1 MIGSKIQST
10 GMTNFKIPFFGLNRQ
25 YASIRDEIMMA
36 SDDVYKSGRVLDGD
50 YTSLFELLMAKRCG
64 REYAISVNS
73 GTQALVFAFLAH
85 DNGWYQQHASN
96 KKVLIPALSYVATL
110 NAVIHAGFE
119 PVFCDVDQRT
129 GLIDLNTIDVPFQEL
144 AGMVYV
150 NLFGNVANYS
160 EIEGY
165 KELFG
170 VGTDFFIVEDAA
182 QSFGSSWKDRP
193 SGQLGDVSC
202 LSFDPTKNLNNYGS
216 GGMLLT
222 DNYDLFGYFKD
233 MRDNG
238 KTHDHTS
245 PGTNSKMSES
255 DCAQMLVKLRHF
267 ADWQKRRQEI
277 AEYYTE
283 QLQDHVTVPEHLPE
297 VTHSWSKYVIH
308 HDDRSIIQTG
318 LNQAGVET
326 KIHYAK
332 PLHLESVAWINQ
344 IMTKYHILQGAE
356 NFCKTC
362 LSLPIYPELTD
373 SEVETVVDLIKQY
386 T

>member
-1 MIGSKIQST
+1 MNQST
-10 GMTNFKIPFFGLNRQ
+10 GMKNFKIPFFGLNRQ
-25 YASIRDEIMMA
+25 YASIRDEIRMA

-50 YTSLFELLMAKRCG
+50 YTSLFELMIAKRCN

-85 DNGWYQQHASN
+85 DNGWYAPGGN
-96 KKVLIPALSYVATL
+96 KKVLIPALSYIATL
-110 NAVIHAGFE
+110 NAIVHAGFE
-119 PVFCDVDQRT
+119 PVFCDIEPHT
-129 GLIDLNTIDVPFQEL
+129 GLIDLNSIGVPIQEL

-150 NLFGNVANYS
+150 NLFGNVANYD

-165 KELFG
+165 KELFK
-170 VGTDFFIVEDAA
+170 TTSDFFIIEDAA

-193 SGQLGDVSC
+193 SGKLGDVSC

-222 DNYDLFGYFKD
+222 DNYDLIEYFRD

-238 KTHDHTS
+238 KAHDHTT

-267 ADWQKRRQEI
+267 DVWQQRRQEI

-283 QLQDHVTVPEHLPE
+283 QLQGHVLVPDHLPQ

-308 HDDRSIIQTG
+308 HHDRSIIQTG
-318 LNQAGVET
+318 LHQAGVET
-326 KIHYAK
+326 KVHYAR
-332 PLHLESVAWINQ
+332 PLHLESVAFMNQ
-344 IMTKYHILQGAE
+344 VMTKDNVCNGAE
-356 NFCKTC
+356 DFCRTC
-362 LSLPIYPELTD
+362 LSLPIYPELSD
-373 SEVETVVDLIKQY
+373 SEIETVVDLVKQY

>member
-1 MIGSKIQST
+1 MNQST
-10 GMTNFKIPFFGLNRQ
+10 GMKNFKIPFFGLNRQ
-25 YASIRDEIMMA
+25 YASIRDEIRMA

-50 YTSLFELLMAKRCG
+50 YTSLFELMIAKRCN

-85 DNGWYQQHASN
+85 DAGWYTHTSN
-96 KKVLIPALSYVATL
+96 KKVLIPALSYIATL
-110 NAVIHAGFE
+110 NAIIHAGFE
-119 PVFCDVDQRT
+119 PVFCDIEPHT
-129 GLIDLNTIDVPFQEL
+129 GLIDLNSIGVPIQEL

-150 NLFGNVANYS
+150 NLFGNVANYD

-165 KELFG
+165 KELFK
-170 VGTDFFIVEDAA
+170 TTSDFFIIEDAA

-193 SGQLGDVSC
+193 SGKLGDVSC

-222 DNYDLFGYFKD
+222 DNYDLIEYFRD

-238 KTHDHTS
+238 KAHDHTT

-267 ADWQKRRQEI
+267 DAWQQRRQEI

-283 QLQDHVTVPEHLPE
+283 QLQGHVLVPDHLPQ

-308 HDDRSIIQTG
+308 HHDRSIIQTE
-318 LNQAGVET
+318 LRQAGVET
-326 KIHYAK
+326 KVHYAR
-332 PLHLESVAWINQ
+332 PLHLESVAFMNQ
-344 IMTKYHILQGAE
+344 VMTKDNVLDCAE
-356 NFCKTC
+356 DFCRTC
-362 LSLPIYPELTD
+362 LSLPIYPELSD
-373 SEVETVVDLIKQY
+373 SEIETVVDLVKQY